1 MTDMH
6 AHQTEHWQAC
16 APGTLGGFAARAR
29 GRRRLRGI
37 GQAAGAVVLLAA
49 VGLTVWS
56 VSRPGGQRDNRFG
69 GIACSDV
76 HANIEAYKKGLL
88 PPDLTERIRVHLA
101 ECPACQEAMK
111 AMKKMEMGE
120 RSPGVAHGGSWWLM
134 VAHGGSS
141 RLGALCVPPMPRAK
155 PVRRGQARPVHTAPR
170 PLAWSPSPA
179 ESRGGSCPL
188 TARPQRVWPA
198 GPECDPGYGPQAG
211 RSCLLV

>member
-134 VAHGGSS
+134 VAHGGSWW
-141 RLGALCVPPMPRAK
+141 LIAIGAHCACPQCRGPSPYAVA
-155 PVRRGQARPVHTAPR
+155 RRGRFTP
-170 PLAWSPSPA
+170 PLDHSHG
-179 ESRGGSCPL
+179 RRHPL
-188 TARPQRVWPA
+188 SHAVA
-198 GPECDPGYGPQAG
+198 HAH
-211 RSCLLV
+211 

>member
-141 RLGALCVPPMPRAK
+141 RLGRTVRA
-155 PVRRGQARPVHTAPR
+155 PQCRGPSRTPWPGAAGSHRPSTTRMVAVTR
-170 PLAWSPSPA
+170 
-179 ESRGGSCPL
+179 
-188 TARPQRVWPA
+188 
-198 GPECDPGYGPQAG
+198 
-211 RSCLLV
+211 